1 MTCAEFATLAPR
13 LVTEDVLRPKLQQPW
28 RTDRRTYATDA
39 RFALIFDSCVW
50 TAETEAAAGAAKLTQ
65 TLESMAADIDSFTAS
80 ARCETVE
87 LDVARLR
94 AAIRATY
101 DDLAKSEMFLHT
113 YEPDDS
119 DPDDEPRIE
128 SVRWMRSVFS
138 RVILPD
144 RRRTVLAGYY
154 AEILADM
161 LDTFG
166 VKHICV
172 PPNVKR
178 AMPICATGDNWR
190 LLIMPI
196 YCGDGR
202 PPYLMPAAAVAD
214 AATGELVHHYEGGQ
228 VDCHRLRFPAK
239 GGAQ

>member
-1 MTCAEFATLAPR
+1 MTCEEFTTLAPR
-13 LVTEDVLRPKLQQPW
+13 LAAEDERRKKLRKPW
-28 RTDRRTYATDA
+28 RTDRRTYVSDGRA
-39 RFALIFDSCVW
+39 ALIYDDCVPA
-50 TAETEAAAGAAKLTQ
+50 AETEAAMGVANQTQ
-65 TLESMAADIDSFTAS
+65 TLERMAADIDSFTAS

-101 DDLAKSEMFLHT
+101 EDLEKSEMFLRDR
-113 YEPDDS
+113 EPDDT
-119 DPDDEPRIE
+119 DPDDEPKVE
-128 SVRWMRSVFS
+128 SVRWMRSAFS
-138 RVILPD
+138 RIILPD
-144 RRRTVLAGYY
+144 KRRTVLAGYY

-166 VKHICV
+166 IKHICI
-172 PPNVKR
+172 PPNVR
-178 AMPICATGDNWR
+178 RDMPICATGDNWR

-214 AATGELVHHYEGGQ
+214 AATGELVHHYEDGQ
-228 VDCHRLRFPAK
+228 VDCYDLRFPAK
-239 GGAQ
+239 GGKA